1 MSGKIGRPAL
11 YTNAMK
17 HVITIRLPDREYE
30 ELKRRADVI
39 GISVG
44 PYIRRMIMRS

>member
-11 YTNAMK
+11 YTNAMN
-17 HVITIRLPDREYE
+17 HVVTLRLPDNDYSSLQKHAE
-30 ELKRRADVI
+30 VI

-44 PYIRRMIMRS
+44 QYIRRMIMAQ